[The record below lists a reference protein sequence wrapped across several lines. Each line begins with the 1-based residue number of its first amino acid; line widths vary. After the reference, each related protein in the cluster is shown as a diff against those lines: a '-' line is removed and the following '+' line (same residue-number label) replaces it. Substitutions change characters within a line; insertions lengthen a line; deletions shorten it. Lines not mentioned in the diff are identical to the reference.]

1 VRAKHWPSLA
11 KVNATLPAEDHLFC
25 AIGIGFGEVL
35 CLSECNVHG
44 YEVNIAFKLGEDVAQ
59 DGQLLLT
66 EAAYAALGA
75 AAPPARAN
83 VTAVSGLELRYFEVL
98 SERFAK

>member
-1 VRAKHWPSLA
+1 MKHLTELA
-11 KVNATLPAEDHLFC
+11 KVNATLPRDDHLFC

-44 YEVNIAFKLGEDVAQ
+44 YEVNLAFKLGEDVAQ

-66 EAAYAALGA
+66 EAAYAAIDA
-75 AAPPARAN
+75 AAHPARAK
-83 VTAVSGLELRYFEVL
+83 VAAVSGLELRYFEL
-98 SERFAK
+98 HL